1 MNMNF
6 KRKLPIPKEIKEMY
20 PISDEGA
27 LAKEK
32 NDLEI
37 AKVFTGESDKLVLVI
52 GPCSADKEEAVI
64 EYIDRGVQIL
74 SARHF
79 LYPDSDGYFAV
90 CILYSAVGTKGGK
103 TMQLTSFLQDGRLTI
118 VLTGEI
124 DHHCAKDH
132 IQCVSSKIEAYTP
145 DVCILD
151 FQDVTFMDSS
161 GIAIVINALRNMT
174 KIDGKLV
181 VDGIG
186 AQPMKVFRASGIEKL
201 VEIKEAVS

>member
-1 MNMNF
+1 
-6 KRKLPIPKEIKEMY
+6 
-20 PISDEGA
+20 
-27 LAKEK
+27 
-32 NDLEI
+32 
-37 AKVFTGESDKLVLVI
+37 
-52 GPCSADKEEAVI
+52 
-64 EYIDRGVQIL
+64 
-74 SARHF
+74 
-79 LYPDSDGYFAV
+79 
-90 CILYSAVGTKGGK
+90 
-103 TMQLTSFLQDGRLTI
+103 MQLTSFLQDGRLTI

-186 AQPMKVFRASGIEKL
+186 AQPMKVFLAAGIEKL